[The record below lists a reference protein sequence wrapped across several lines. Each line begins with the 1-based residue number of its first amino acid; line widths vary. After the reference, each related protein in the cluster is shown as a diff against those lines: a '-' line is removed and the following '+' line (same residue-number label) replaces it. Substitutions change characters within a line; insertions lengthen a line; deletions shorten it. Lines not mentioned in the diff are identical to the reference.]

1 MQQNWDQQH
10 IQTVLDFILVLS
22 DTMSRKKQLFEDETA
37 CSPEETNVIRIL
49 SHNGPLMVKEI
60 AQALPGMNFS
70 KLTRILGSLEKQDY
84 VIRTLNQKDRRSFL
98 ITPTEKSTQ
107 LNSKFMGE
115 VGQVAEHMLSSLTPT
130 ERLMVDQL
138 LGKMQIRLRDITTL

>member
-1 MQQNWDQQH
+1 MQQNSDQQH

-49 SHNGPLMVKEI
+49 SQNGPLMVKEI
-60 AQALPGMNFS
+60 GQALPGVNFS
-70 KLTRILGSLEKQDY
+70 KLTRILDSLEKKGH

-98 ITPTEKSTQ
+98 VTPTEKSKQ
-107 LNSKFMGE
+107 LLGKFMGDIGE
-115 VGQVAEHMLSSLTPT
+115 IAEHMLSSLTPT
-130 ERLMVDQL
+130 ERLMLDQL
-138 LGKMQIRLRDITTL
+138 LGKMQVKLRDITSL